1 VRPNPGHAPARRG
14 AYGRPEIGVASP
26 SEEGS
31 EEDPRRF
38 FHRPCYVFNA
48 AFPTASNDT
57 HCSHCRHYLTSRCP
71 HIDEFL
77 EDVEDLGPE

>member
-1 VRPNPGHAPARRG
+1 MRPNLSHASSRRG
-14 AYGRPEIGVASP
+14 SVSRSEGAFGSSTPEP
-26 SEEGS
+26 ED
-31 EEDPRRF
+31 DPRRF
-38 FHRPCYVFNA
+38 YHRPCYVFNA
-48 AFPTASNDT
+48 AFPATSNDS